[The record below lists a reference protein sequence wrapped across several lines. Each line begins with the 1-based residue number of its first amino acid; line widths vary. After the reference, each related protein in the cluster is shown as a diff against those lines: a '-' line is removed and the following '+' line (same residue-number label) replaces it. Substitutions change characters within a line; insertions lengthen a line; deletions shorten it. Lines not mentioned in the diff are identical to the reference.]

1 MYNNITNPV
10 NFQLQGFGQNGLRV
24 ISSSFTPVADEYYR
38 AVQAFEDSVVTL
50 ESVHGDTFVSKTI
63 LANEVLYGLWSSVVV
78 SSGSVAAYIA

>member
-1 MYNNITNPV
+1 MYNNITNPS
-10 NFQLQGFGQNGLRV
+10 NYQLQGFGQNGLRV
-24 ISSSFTPVADEYYR
+24 IDSSFTPVADEYYR

-63 LANEVLYGLWSSVVV
+63 LANDVLYGLWDSVVV